1 MRRRPFTDG
10 GVTAMPFITLGLE
23 QFVQWKYGLMGTVGF
38 TLLTL
43 GLKTGSSNCAGAG
56 ALILALLLVPTDS

>member
-1 MRRRPFTDG
+1 
-10 GVTAMPFITLGLE
+10 MPFITLGLE

-43 GLKTGSSNCAGAG
+43 GLKTDSPNCAGAG
-56 ALILALLLVPTDS
+56 ALILALLLVPTDT